1 MLDFLIDLAAEI
13 GMFFAELW
21 MDKIVGRFKKKREKN
36 EEQSG
41 ADSDPVSGSDDPQ
54 LKR

>member
-21 MDKIVGRFKKKREKN
+21 MDKIVGRFRKKRKKT

-41 ADSDPVSGSDDPQ
+41 ADSDPVRGSDDPQ